1 MVTTNDDSKVTK
13 GGPSY
18 AQVAATPAGP
28 SDAAPPPYSHD
39 QVIYPAGRV
48 HVPAPNQHAQY
59 AQHSGGGGEH
69 QPIYQPQ
76 TPAQAEGGGVLVY
89 ISPYDI
95 ALMRARR
102 RFFGAVFWAF
112 VIYLVVG
119 LLDEGPKPSRDNGR
133 ESWPRL
139 RLEAL
144 ARLKGLRLSAIV
156 GDGISEANRKR
167 NGGHW
172 DKHGRWH
179 DGKGITVYAGGAA
192 TAAPATSTSV
202 VDAVFAETQ

>member
-1 MVTTNDDSKVTK
+1 MSSRRTLLTTR
-13 GGPSY
+13 
-18 AQVAATPAGP
+18 
-28 SDAAPPPYSHD
+28 APDSHD

-119 LLDEGPKPSRDNGR
+119 LVIPVGVILLMVCLIPWLD
-133 ESWPRL
+133 
-139 RLEAL
+139 
-144 ARLKGLRLSAIV
+144 V
-156 GDGISEANRKR
+156 
-167 NGGHW
+167 
-172 DKHGRWH
+172 
-179 DGKGITVYAGGAA
+179 
-192 TAAPATSTSV
+192 
-202 VDAVFAETQ
+202 